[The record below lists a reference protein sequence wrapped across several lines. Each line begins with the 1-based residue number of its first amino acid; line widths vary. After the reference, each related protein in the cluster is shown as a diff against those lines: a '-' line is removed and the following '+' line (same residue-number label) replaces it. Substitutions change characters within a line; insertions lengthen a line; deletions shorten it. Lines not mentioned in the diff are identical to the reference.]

1 MPSPLALK
9 YLHGYPESLVS
20 QVRTLLAQG
29 KLGPWLRARYP
40 VLHEVRNDTALYEYV
55 TELKSRYL
63 RNAEP
68 LSKVGFDGKLQ
79 SIHNALGT
87 HTTVARVQGGKIRTK
102 REIRVATLFREAPP
116 EFLRMIVVHELAH
129 LKERQHDKA
138 FYQLCCRMEP
148 DYHQLEFDVRAWLSW
163 EEALGQRLW
172 VPEDTA
178 PPAPG

>member
-1 MPSPLALK
+1 MK

-20 QVRTLLAQG
+20 QVRILLEQGTLA
-29 KLGPWLRARYP
+29 PWLQARYP
-40 VLHEVRNDTALYEYV
+40 VLHAVRNDTALYEYV
-55 TELKSRYL
+55 TDLKSRYL

-148 DYHQLEFDVRAWLSW
+148 DYHQLEFDVRVWLCLV
-163 EEALGQRLW
+163 ETTGAMLW
-172 VPEDTA
+172 A
-178 PPAPG
+178 PPGANPAAG